1 MNTEFYKQMLTIK
14 RHKEC
19 SIRDLAKECSLCY
32 GTLIEFFNTEKPF
45 RLLTD
50 KSMAKIHNKLGI
62 DYSIMEEYNK
72 EILKERKG

>member
-45 RLLTD
+45 RPLREST
-50 KSMAKIHNKLGI
+50 MAKIHNRLGI
-62 DYSIMEEYNK
+62 SYEVMEEYNK
-72 EILKERKG
+72 AILEERGE